1 MRCARSP
8 NSAYDRCM
16 AMPPGCARTWAI
28 QWRYNTFGTSKTCV
42 CGEPFTRSHT
52 LRHRCLARLIPD
64 IDSESVVPVD
74 CWRHFESDI
83 SSCESSY
90 ASWAS
95 SLSVRRDTATRVEKR
110 LAAAYTSHYTLLD
123 SLLNHHRFDTFS
135 VVAARLAASLLLVW
149 LEDSSN

>member
-1 MRCARSP
+1 MSLL
-8 NSAYDRCM
+8 
-16 AMPPGCARTWAI
+16 PGYTRTWAI

-42 CGEPFTRSHT
+42 CGEPFTRSHI
-52 LRHRCLARLIPD
+52 LRHRCLARLVPD
-64 IDSESVVPVD
+64 IDSESVIPVD
-74 CWRHFESDI
+74 CWRHLESDL

-123 SLLNHHRFDTFS
+123 SLLNHHRFHTFS
-135 VVAARLAASLLLVW
+135 VVAARLAASLGMEPSATGSQPVAGLA
-149 LEDSSN
+149 